1 MVLGMKNSPW
11 IFLFLISDYLSSLI
25 SWAIFFFLRKIWIEN
40 EPFRIDD
47 NFWLGLFLIPIFWM
61 FLYFVQGTYLEMRRM
76 FRLKMLNLTI
86 SGSIIGSLI
95 IFFAIILDDQ
105 VRSYEGYY
113 WNLLILFC
121 VHFLSTAIPRLFIN
135 TLLVH
140 SIRRPNK
147 GFKTLII
154 GGTEKAIDIY
164 EEIQKNSKNVNSF
177 IGYVNMNGNDR
188 KLDEIIPYLGHFED
202 LEKIK
207 GQYDIDEYIIAI
219 ESSEHNKLMNI
230 LLKIDDG
237 KARIKS
243 LPDTYV
249 ILSGKV
255 QMTNIYGALL
265 LEIISDAMP
274 IWQRVVKRAMDF
286 ILSLIAVIIL
296 IPFYIFS
303 ALAVKLSSPGPVFF
317 LQDRVGKNG
326 KTFKIIKFRTMVM
339 NAEKNGPQLS
349 SKDDP
354 RITKVGKFMRKTRL
368 DEFPQFIN
376 VLIGD
381 MSIVG
386 PRPERQFYIDQI
398 AKIQPQYN
406 QLTKVRPGITSWG
419 QVKFGYAENVDQMLQ
434 RMKYDLLYLKN
445 RSLSL
450 DIKIIF
456 YTFIIVL
463 KAEGK

>member
-86 SGSIIGSLI
+86 SGSIVGSLI

-177 IGYVNMNGNDR
+177 IGYVNMNGSDR
-188 KLDEIIPYLGHFED
+188 KLDDIIPYLGHFED
-202 LEKIK
+202 LDNIK
-207 GQYDIDEYIIAI
+207 EQYYIDEYIIAI

-326 KTFKIIKFRTMVM
+326 KSFKIIKFRTMVM

-419 QVKFGYAENVDQMLQ
+419 QVKFGYAENVDQMLE

-456 YTFIIVL
+456 YTFVIVL

>member
-140 SIRRPNK
+140 SIRRPHK

-188 KLDEIIPYLGHFED
+188 KLDDIIPYLGHFED

-207 GQYDIDEYIIAI
+207 VKYDIDEYIIAI

-326 KTFKIIKFRTMVM
+326 KSFKIIKFRTMFM

>member
-86 SGSIIGSLI
+86 SGSIVGSLI

-121 VHFLSTAIPRLFIN
+121 VHFVSTAIPRLFIN

-177 IGYVNMNGNDR
+177 IGYVNMNGSDR
-188 KLDEIIPYLGHFED
+188 KLDDIIPYLGHFED
-202 LEKIK
+202 LDNIK
-207 GQYDIDEYIIAI
+207 EQYDIDEYIIAI

-326 KTFKIIKFRTMVM
+326 KSFKIIKFRTMVM

>member
-1 MVLGMKNSPW
+1 MKNSPW

-188 KLDEIIPYLGHFED
+188 KLDDIIPYLGHFED

-207 GQYDIDEYIIAI
+207 VQYDIDEYIIAI

-317 LQDRVGKNG
+317 LQERVGKNG
-326 KTFKIIKFRTMVM
+326 KSFKIIKFRTMVL

>member
-1 MVLGMKNSPW
+1 MKNSPW

-140 SIRRPNK
+140 SIRRPHK

-188 KLDEIIPYLGHFED
+188 KLDDIIPYLGHFED

-207 GQYDIDEYIIAI
+207 EQYDIDEYIIAI

-326 KTFKIIKFRTMVM
+326 KSFKIIKFRTMVM